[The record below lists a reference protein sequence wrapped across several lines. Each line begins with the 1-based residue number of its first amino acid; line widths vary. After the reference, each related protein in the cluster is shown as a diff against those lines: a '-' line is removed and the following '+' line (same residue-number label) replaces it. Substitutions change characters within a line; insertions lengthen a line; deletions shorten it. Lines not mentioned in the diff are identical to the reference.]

1 MLIFYFN
8 VLYAV
13 KLRVFNDILRYYVV
27 LSRINLYTASGNVQ
41 VFVLVKLR
49 NFNLFVTQ
57 IQIGYCH

>member
-1 MLIFYFN
+1 MLIFYFD

-57 IQIGYCH
+57 IQIG